1 MKWVALPCR
10 ETLLGWLAVVVT
22 AFIGIDQWP
31 VAAQTNHILD
41 GDLIV
46 FPSVALS
53 AIHPLFPFLLKRGAT
68 GGGDAPAR
76 ARSIIN

>member
-1 MKWVALPCR
+1 MISVIVLPFL
-10 ETLLGWLAVVVT
+10 LLGWLAVV
-22 AFIGIDQWP
+22 IGIDQWP

-53 AIHPLFPFLLKRGAT
+53 AIHPLFPFLLKRCAAFSLFFYKSGFALE
-68 GGGDAPAR
+68 R
-76 ARSIIN
+76 A